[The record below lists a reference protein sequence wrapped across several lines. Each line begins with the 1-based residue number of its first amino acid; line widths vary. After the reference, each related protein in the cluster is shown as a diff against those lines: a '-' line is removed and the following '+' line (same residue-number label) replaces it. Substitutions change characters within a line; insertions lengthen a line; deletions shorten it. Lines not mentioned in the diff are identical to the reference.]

1 MKEKICIIGSS
12 STVSK
17 EVINLIDNNRN
28 EIITIGRNSD
38 DTIYLN
44 IDFNTSDKIDN
55 IPLDCERY
63 IITLGYLIPKKITEQ
78 TNEESLNSMAINLL
92 FPVRLIEKILEVN
105 EKARIIILGSES
117 GFKGSFDTS
126 YFIAKAGLS
135 SYVRE
140 KHIKYP
146 NQQLVMVAPSV
157 ILDTKMTQERDDLE
171 LVMERAKDLP
181 KQRYLMS
188 KEVAEAIYFLLYV
201 DKGYINN
208 EIININGGKFARMKY
223 L

>member
-17 EVINLIDNNRN
+17 ELINLIDNDSN

-44 IDFNTSDKIDN
+44 IDFNTADKINN

-105 EKARIIILGSES
+105 KKARIVILGSES

-135 SYVRE
+135 SYIRE

-146 NQQLVMVAPSV
+146 KQQLVMVAPSV

-171 LVMERAKDLP
+171 LVIQRAKDLP

>member
-1 MKEKICIIGSS
+1 MKTKICIIGSS
-12 STVSK
+12 STISK
-17 EVINLIDNNRN
+17 ELINLIDKDEN
-28 EIITIGRNSD
+28 EIITIGRNPSD
-38 DTIYLN
+38 TTYLN
-44 IDFNTSDKIDN
+44 IDFSSAHKLDN

-63 IITLGYLIPKKITEQ
+63 VITLGYLLPKKITEQ
-78 TNEESLNSMAINLL
+78 TSEESLNSIAINLL

-105 EKARIIILGSES
+105 KKARIIVLGSES

-140 KHIKYP
+140 KYVKYP
-146 NQQLVMVAPSV
+146 EQQLVMVAPSV
-157 ILDTKMTQERDDLE
+157 ILDSRMTQERDDLE
-171 LVMERAKDLP
+171 QVVERAKDLP

-188 KEVAEAIYFLLYV
+188 KEVAEAIYFLLYI

-208 EIININGGKFARMKY
+208 EILNINGGKFARMKY